1 MPSTI
6 SGHSIFSHAI
16 ALPVLGLAMLS
27 AACSGTKDQAGDT
40 SAASASAAATA
51 QPAAGD
57 TTRPKPGSTASN
69 KLSDAN
75 ILAAEANGDSAEVA
89 IAGLAKTK
97 ATSSA
102 VRAYAALLVG
112 DHAKGLAATHA
123 LAKKLA
129 ITPQPAPQDT
139 TTQSTAH
146 VLDRLNGI
154 PKGKAFDTAFVNHE
168 IQDHQ
173 QDIQDAKTMSGA
185 ATNPELKAFID
196 KSLPELNK
204 HLDRAQ
210 KIAGTGSSKP

>member
-1 MPSTI
+1 MPATI
-6 SGHSIFSHAI
+6 SRHSILSRAV
-16 ALPVLGLAMLS
+16 ALPALVVAMVS
-27 AACSGTKDQAGDT
+27 AACSSTKDKASDT
-40 SAASASAAATA
+40 AAAPASAAATA
-51 QPAAGD
+51 QPVAGD
-57 TTRPKPGSTASN
+57 TTQPKRDSTASN

-75 ILAAEANGDSAEVA
+75 ILAAEANGDSAEVV

-97 ATSSA
+97 ATSPA
-102 VRAYAALLVG
+102 VRAYAALLVS
-112 DHAKGLAATHA
+112 DHSKGLAATHA
-123 LAKKLA
+123 LAQKLA
-129 ITPQPAPQDT
+129 ITPQAAPQDT

-173 QDIQDAKTMSGA
+173 QDIQDAQTMSGA
-185 ATNPELKAFID
+185 ATNPEVKNFID

-210 KIAGTGSSKP
+210 KIAGTSSSKP